1 MSVWVPFDVM
11 FSGKNIRG
19 SPRALDTRLLIFG
32 SMNKIES
39 SCCRWDYCYELWI
52 ENTDVHE
59 ACTKSSFDYKDKQD
73 PSLVYDVSK
82 THSLI
87 HMRGN
92 TFMAQYFM
100 CICFLYEGFL
110 DKTLNVKQKVF
121 RIWFVKSYFTIWKS
135 WLEQSKSYHTKENF
149 IDNKTFNNLM
159 LTCDGFILYLI
170 TCMRNVVDFVPQYFS
185 SDQNELSFAFVR
197 TGQYSGRRTAV
208 SHVSVIEGLM
218 RLNKSREM
226 IEPDDV
232 NQSKKAVP
240 IAHTRRRTVIGDVP
254 GDQFIDLHG
263 SQITPEDLYETMQ
276 EATGFACHLVD
287 KLPGVVCPLIC
298 DKDYQIDSVLVYD
311 MVIAEYYLKRS
322 TNLLSSAI
330 SKDYVDLPQQCG
342 SSSLG
347 ETDVIYN
354 GKLMNW
360 DTALAIAGNG
370 GKTRRPAASRASRF
384 FGYVHKPIQMMK
396 SCGCKHS
403 IKVGDKGNFPKF
415 KRKPRKKKDINKNTE
430 DSDEPGHEAAP
441 VSVTLEYVTGII
453 RFISFKRTKAGLN
466 YPTKQWC
473 PHILLEGSSKQNNKE
488 IHLLN
493 VCSLWVELKNRTVV
507 RCTKRVS

>member
-1 MSVWVPFDVM
+1 
-11 FSGKNIRG
+11 
-19 SPRALDTRLLIFG
+19 
-32 SMNKIES
+32 
-39 SCCRWDYCYELWI
+39 
-52 ENTDVHE
+52 
-59 ACTKSSFDYKDKQD
+59 
-73 PSLVYDVSK
+73 
-82 THSLI
+82 
-87 HMRGN
+87 
-92 TFMAQYFM
+92 
-100 CICFLYEGFL
+100 
-110 DKTLNVKQKVF
+110 
-121 RIWFVKSYFTIWKS
+121 
-135 WLEQSKSYHTKENF
+135 
-149 IDNKTFNNLM
+149 
-159 LTCDGFILYLI
+159 
-170 TCMRNVVDFVPQYFS
+170 
-185 SDQNELSFAFVR
+185 
-197 TGQYSGRRTAV
+197 
-208 SHVSVIEGLM
+208 
-218 RLNKSREM
+218 
-226 IEPDDV
+226 
-232 NQSKKAVP
+232 
-240 IAHTRRRTVIGDVP
+240 
-254 GDQFIDLHG
+254 
-263 SQITPEDLYETMQ
+263 MQ

-354 GKLMNW
+354 GKLMHW